1 MRKTKLLIPLFFMM
15 FAGSA
20 YAASVSTGAQSY
32 SWIDIP
38 VVNMIDYFNGNL
50 TYYYKLTLKLSRL
63 MLLLG
68 LVWQFIQ
75 VVLGTL
81 EGRKMFIGTVSKW
94 MFFLFLLTYY
104 PSMISWLRTVST
116 EVGMCGNGVK
126 ILTDCFADYAKEIK
140 SEELAA
146 AEDNLE
152 SLQNQLKGAESM
164 YETLRGTHDQD
175 TVIANIQNQ
184 EKYEAEISRLTKKIE
199 RAKKHIE
206 RIKAN
211 PVGNQRRLLA
221 IASVLKRNG
230 GSDTYSLDISLK
242 DSKGRDTGFVSP
254 SSVFKIMTLTCE
266 IIWEKQMT
274 IVSDKWEENKKNAG
288 FWAKNIPV
296 SNIPIKE
303 LFNAVLVFLC
313 CLMIVVSGAC
323 CILQYIMAIV
333 EYSIV
338 STFSLI
344 LLAFLLFDPMKDMVQ
359 KILPS
364 LLAQAVKIIFI
375 TMSMIFST
383 VIILQLARNVVE
395 SAAAFSF
402 TTIAEIIF
410 SLLLAWALN
419 SNAPKWAVTLL
430 TGQPQMSMG
439 EFVQA
444 AGAAAGA
451 AVAAGHMVGKGAE
464 KGGKILGK
472 AEKFGS
478 DIANNGI
485 NALGNIAAMAGAGSQ
500 AKQEALAGGASKREA
515 FKAGLK
521 GAATEG
527 ASRFTGNLK
536 EHGMDF
542 LSRSGHGRGH
552 GSVLNPFSG
561 AEKDTRNPG
570 NTRNFRN
577 NTKEVVDGDGQLHTQ
592 KTNPL
597 EYLKAQAQAG
607 KNNQLQRTGGA
618 FSGGEQAP
626 STVKYSGPEK

>member
-1 MRKTKLLIPLFFMM
+1 MKKNKFLILLIYMLF
-15 FAGSA
+15 ASSA
-20 YAASVSTGAQSY
+20 FAASVSTGSQSY
-32 SWIDIP
+32 NWIDIP

-50 TYYYKLTLKLSRL
+50 TYYYKITLKLARL

-94 MFFLFLLTYY
+94 MFFLFLLTFY
-104 PSMISWLRTVST
+104 PSMINWLRTVST

-126 ILTDCFADYAKEIK
+126 ILTDCFADYVKEIQG
-140 SEELAA
+140 EQLAA

-152 SLQNQLKGAESM
+152 NLQNQLKGAESM
-164 YETLRGTHDQD
+164 YDTLRGTHDQD
-175 TVIANIQNQ
+175 TVILNNQNK
-184 EKYEAEISRLTKKIE
+184 EKYEEEMLKLSKKID
-199 RAKKHIE
+199 RAQKHLD
-206 RIKAN
+206 RIKNN

-254 SSVFKIMTLTCE
+254 SAVFKIMTLTCE

-274 IVSDKWEENKKNAG
+274 IVTDKWEENKKNAG
-288 FWAKNIPV
+288 FWTKNIPFANV
-296 SNIPIKE
+296 PIKDM
-303 LFNAVLVFLC
+303 FNIFLVFLC

-323 CILQYIMAIV
+323 CILQYVMAIV

-338 STFSLI
+338 STFALI
-344 LLAFLLFDPMKDMVQ
+344 LLAFMLFDPMKDMVQ
-359 KILPS
+359 KIVPS
-364 LLAQAVKIIFI
+364 LLSQAVKIIFI

-383 VIILQLARNVVE
+383 VVILQLARNTVE
-395 SAAAFSF
+395 SAAAFNF
-402 TTIAEIIF
+402 TTISEIVF
-410 SLLLAWALN
+410 SLLLCWALT

-439 EFVQA
+439 EFVQV

-451 AVAAGHMVGKGAE
+451 AITAGHMAKTGVKMGGAA
-464 KGGKILGK
+464 LGNAK
-472 AEKFGS
+472 NFGS
-478 DIANNGI
+478 DAANKGI
-485 NALGNIAAMAGAGSQ
+485 NALGNISAMAGAGSQ
-500 AKQEALAGGASKREA
+500 AKQEALAGGASKKDA

-521 GAATEG
+521 GAAAEG
-527 ASRFTGNLK
+527 ASRFTGSLK
-536 EHGMDF
+536 EQGMNF
-542 LSRSGHGRGH
+542 LSRNGHG
-552 GSVLNPFSG
+552 GSRNSGQNPFAS
-561 AEKDTRNPG
+561 AEKDNRNPG

-577 NTKEVVDGDGQLHTQ
+577 NTKEVADADGQFHTQ

-607 KNNQLQRTGGA
+607 KNNQIQRTGGSSA
-618 FSGGEQAP
+618 DGEQAP
-626 STVKYSGPEK
+626 STVNYTGPKK

>member
-1 MRKTKLLIPLFFMM
+1 
-15 FAGSA
+15 
-20 YAASVSTGAQSY
+20 
-32 SWIDIP
+32 
-38 VVNMIDYFNGNL
+38 
-50 TYYYKLTLKLSRL
+50 
-63 MLLLG
+63 
-68 LVWQFIQ
+68 
-75 VVLGTL
+75 
-81 EGRKMFIGTVSKW
+81 
-94 MFFLFLLTYY
+94 
-104 PSMISWLRTVST
+104 
-116 EVGMCGNGVK
+116 
-126 ILTDCFADYAKEIK
+126 
-140 SEELAA
+140 
-146 AEDNLE
+146 
-152 SLQNQLKGAESM
+152 
-164 YETLRGTHDQD
+164 
-175 TVIANIQNQ
+175 
-184 EKYEAEISRLTKKIE
+184 
-199 RAKKHIE
+199 
-206 RIKAN
+206 
-211 PVGNQRRLLA
+211 
-221 IASVLKRNG
+221 
-230 GSDTYSLDISLK
+230 
-242 DSKGRDTGFVSP
+242 
-254 SSVFKIMTLTCE
+254 
-266 IIWEKQMT
+266 MT

-288 FWAKNIPV
+288 FWAKNIPL
-296 SNIPIKE
+296 SNVPIKD
-303 LFNAVLVFLC
+303 LFNLVLVFLC

-451 AVAAGHMVGKGAE
+451 AVAAGHMVGKGA
-464 KGGKILGK
+464 KTGGKILGN

-485 NALGNIAAMAGAGSQ
+485 NALGNIAAVAGAGSQ
-500 AKQEALAGGASKREA
+500 AKQEALAGGASKRNA

-536 EHGMDF
+536 EQGMNF

-552 GSVLNPFSG
+552 GSGQNPFSG
-561 AEKDTRNPG
+561 AEKDNRNPG
-570 NTRNFRN
+570 NTRNFHN
-577 NTKEVVDGDGQLHTQ
+577 NTKDVMDGDGRLHTQ

-607 KNNQLQRTGGA
+607 KNNQIQRTGGSSA
-618 FSGGEQAP
+618 DAEQAP
-626 STVKYSGPEK
+626 STVNYTGPKK